1 MEINNFT
8 PFSALAGGLLIG
20 LSAVFLLL
28 SSGRIAGISGLVQG
42 ALINES
48 TQRRGQC
55 ILFLAGLIG
64 GALLYR
70 MSPGAI
76 TSITLEAPIMLLVI
90 GGILTGFGTALGSGC
105 TSGHGICGLAR
116 KSTRS
121 LVATIAFMTAGIAT
135 VYFLRHILGA

>member
-76 TSITLEAPIMLLVI
+76 TSITLEAPMILLVT
-90 GGILTGFGTALGSGC
+90 GGILTGFGTSLGSGC

-121 LVATIAFMTAGIAT
+121 LVATIVFMTSGIAT
-135 VYFLRHILGA
+135 VYCLRHVFGG

>member
-1 MEINNFT
+1 MDIDNFT
-8 PFSALAGGLLIG
+8 PFSALAGGILIG

-28 SSGRIAGISGLVQG
+28 SSGKTAGISGLVQG

-48 TQRRGQC
+48 IQKRGQC
-55 ILFLAGLIG
+55 ILFLGGLIG
-64 GALLYR
+64 GTLAYR

-76 TSITLEAPIMLLVI
+76 TSITLEAPMILLVI
-90 GGILTGFGTALGSGC
+90 GGILTGFGTSIGNGC

-121 LVATIAFMTAGIAT
+121 LVATTAFMTAGIAT
-135 VYFLRHILGA
+135 VYFLRHVLGG